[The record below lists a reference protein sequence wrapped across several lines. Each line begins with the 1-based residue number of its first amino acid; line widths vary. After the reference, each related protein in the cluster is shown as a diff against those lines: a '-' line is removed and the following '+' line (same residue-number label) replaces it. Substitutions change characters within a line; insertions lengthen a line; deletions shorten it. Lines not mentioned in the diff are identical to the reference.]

1 MTAAA
6 RKRMAPPPKRR
17 VPIESQRPLT
27 IFAWSRLILAL
38 LSLAVVA
45 LLGFPYS
52 GRLAVVIAGVALPW
66 SVANLLLAWRAP
78 AVAINPA
85 IAVGD
90 VLMLVAIQAA
100 APETFAAV
108 RFMALAFLAVHAH
121 FQGERIAAAVA
132 AVAVPA
138 LVTSSALAGSGE
150 VEGRLLVFY
159 EAVFAA
165 AAFTTAVLLG
175 AFRTAEWAAR
185 VRARDLTRRTMRTEG
200 DIRRRVSQALHDG
213 PVQELIGL
221 DIALA
226 ATQREASREG
236 ARRTAEMLD
245 EAREMT
251 TRNVRALRD
260 EMVSLGPYALEELS
274 YEEALERWVP
284 LWERRFGIEAT
295 LSIAADDELPS
306 ETQGDLFRITQEA
319 VVNAAKHGAANRVRI
334 SLACSGDRIELAIAD
349 DGRGF
354 EGVDPL
360 QPTAPGH
367 LGLASMRER
376 AELLDGMLHID
387 SSDEGTTVVVSAPR
401 PQ

>member
-6 RKRMAPPPKRR
+6 RKRTAPPRKRR
-17 VPIESQRPLT
+17 IPTESQRPLT

-38 LSLAVVA
+38 LALAVVA
-45 LLGFPYS
+45 LLGFPFS
-52 GRLAVVIAGVALPW
+52 GRLAVLIAAVALPW
-66 SVANLLLAWRAP
+66 SLANLLLAWRAP

-100 APETFAAV
+100 VPETFAAV

-150 VEGRLLVFY
+150 VDGRLLVFY
-159 EAVFAA
+159 EAVFAL
-165 AAFTTAVLLG
+165 AAFTTAVVVG
-175 AFRTAEWAAR
+175 AFRTAESAAR
-185 VRARDLTRRTMRTEG
+185 LRARDLTRRTMRTEG

-274 YEEALERWVP
+274 DEEALERWVP
-284 LWERRFGIEAT
+284 LWERRFGLEAT
-295 LSIAADDELPS
+295 LSIAADHELPS

-334 SLACSGDRIELAIAD
+334 SLACAGDRIELAIAD
-349 DGRGF
+349 DGHGF

-387 SSDEGTTVVVSAPR
+387 SSEEGTTVVVSAPR